1 MTQNSNAP
9 LAGKRALVTG
19 GSRGIGAAIARR
31 LAADGADVAITYVS
45 SPDKA
50 HAVVDEI
57 VAAGRKAVAIAADS
71 GDVRAVERSVAE
83 AASTLGGLD
92 IIVANAGVAIFAP
105 VDQATIED
113 YERTFDINVKG
124 VFAAAKGAAAHLPD
138 GGRFIVIGSVNADR
152 MPIVGG
158 SLYGASK
165 AAVQGM
171 VRGLARDFGPRGI
184 TANVVQPGP
193 VDTDMNPADGPIAEM
208 LTPFLAIPTYAEGKD
223 IAGLVAWLSGPEAR
237 YVTGAALTLDQGF
250 LA

>member
-50 HAVVDEI
+50 RVVVDEI

-71 GDVRAVERSVAE
+71 GDARAVERSVAE

-105 VDQATIED
+105 VDQASIED
-113 YERTFDINVKG
+113 YERTFDVNVKG
-124 VFAAAKGAAAHLPD
+124 VFAAAKGAAAHLPTA
-138 GGRFIVIGSVNADR
+138 V
-152 MPIVGG
+152 
-158 SLYGASK
+158 ASSSS
-165 AAVQGM
+165 AASTPTGCRSWAAPSMARPRRRCRAWCV
-171 VRGLARDFGPRGI
+171 VWLATSERAASPP
-184 TANVVQPGP
+184 TSSS
-193 VDTDMNPADGPIAEM
+193 PARS
-208 LTPFLAIPTYAEGKD
+208 TPT
-223 IAGLVAWLSGPEAR
+223 
-237 YVTGAALTLDQGF
+237 
-250 LA
+250 